1 MSSAR
6 LWATKAA
13 ERASRGG
20 TRASGVEM
28 ETSVSEIQVEN
39 REERRSAE
47 ASPQGERPG
56 DQAATL
62 CFKRRKK
69 AAPAPRQKPK
79 PTAGSE
85 APAAARPAP
94 GPAGAGAS
102 RQPPRR
108 AGAWASLQ
116 RLVTRRKRADSAQAQ
131 RHVEAEARADV
142 RAEDAA
148 LPKKKPRSRLKI
160 PCVKFSRGGK
170 KGARSQILEDS
181 DCSGRVQGEAE
192 GSTTRAR
199 TPSAERAAKAA
210 PAPAPPEASEAPGR
224 GRGPP
229 GEQVIAVELG
239 SDGGRPAVQTGA
251 LVLGRDSDDTAQEEE
266 EEEEPGAQAQ
276 PAGAPEAAGPEPRS
290 EAEAEDG
297 VPESR
302 PDREDSEREVAVAE
316 TEPEDSGLR
325 QESDWKENGVP
336 AEKPQA
342 EESKRMEPIAI
353 IITDTEISEF
363 DVKRSKNVPKPFL
376 VSVDSD
382 GGVEGRT
389 SEQYETLLI
398 ETASS
403 LVKNAIQLSIE
414 QLVNEM
420 AADDNRI
427 NSPLQ

>member
-1 MSSAR
+1 
-6 LWATKAA
+6 
-13 ERASRGG
+13 
-20 TRASGVEM
+20 M

-39 REERRSAE
+39 KEEGRSAE

-69 AAPAPRQKPK
+69 AAPAPKQKPK
-79 PTAGSE
+79 PAAGSE
-85 APAAARPAP
+85 GPAAARPSP

-102 RQPPRR
+102 HQPPRR

-131 RHVEAEARADV
+131 RLEEEEARSDV

-148 LPKKKPRSRLKI
+148 LPKKRPRSRLKI

-192 GSTTRAR
+192 GSTTGAR
-199 TPSAERAAKAA
+199 TPSAERAAKAV

-224 GRGPP
+224 GRGPS

-251 LVLGRDSDDTAQEEE
+251 LVLGKDSDTAQEEE
-266 EEEEPGAQAQ
+266 EEPGVQAQ
-276 PAGAPEAAGPEPRS
+276 PAGALEAAGAEPRS
-290 EAEAEDG
+290 EAEAEDS

-302 PDREDSEREVAVAE
+302 QDREDSEREVAVAE

-376 VSVDSD
+376 VSVDND

>member
-1 MSSAR
+1 
-6 LWATKAA
+6 
-13 ERASRGG
+13 
-20 TRASGVEM
+20 M

-39 REERRSAE
+39 KEERRSAE
-47 ASPQGERPG
+47 ASPRGERPG
-56 DQAATL
+56 DKTATL

-69 AAPAPRQKPK
+69 AAPAPKQKPK
-79 PTAGSE
+79 PAVGSE
-85 APAAARPAP
+85 APAAARPGPGP

-102 RQPPRR
+102 HQPPGR

-131 RHVEAEARADV
+131 RRLEAEVRSDV

-148 LPKKKPRSRLKI
+148 LPKKRARSRLKI

-224 GRGPP
+224 GRGPS

-239 SDGGRPAVQTGA
+239 SDGGRPAA
-251 LVLGRDSDDTAQEEE
+251 LVLGKDSDTAQEEE
-266 EEEEPGAQAQ
+266 EEPVVQAP
-276 PAGAPEAAGPEPRS
+276 PAGAPEAAGTEQRH

-302 PDREDSEREVAVAE
+302 PDREDSEGEVAGAQ

-376 VSVDSD
+376 VSVDND
-382 GGVEGRT
+382 DGVEGRT